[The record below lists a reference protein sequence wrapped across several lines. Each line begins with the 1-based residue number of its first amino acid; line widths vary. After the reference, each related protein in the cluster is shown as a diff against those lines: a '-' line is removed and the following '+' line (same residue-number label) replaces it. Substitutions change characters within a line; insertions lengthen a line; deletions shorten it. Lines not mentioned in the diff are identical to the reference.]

1 MTGWPA
7 EELDCGAAVE
17 LVADHLEGATS
28 FDEGRRLELH
38 LTGCDGC
45 RRYREQVRAILR
57 VAGRP
62 VVDAVPPRT
71 MAGLLRALRD
81 WRR

>member
-1 MTGWPA
+1 MSGWPA
-7 EELDCGAAVE
+7 EELDCGTAVE

-28 FDEGRRLELH
+28 FDQGRRLDLH
-38 LTGCDGC
+38 LVGCDGC
-45 RRYREQVRAILR
+45 REYLEQVRAVLR

>member
-1 MTGWPA
+1 MSGWPA
-7 EELDCGAAVE
+7 EELDCGTAVE
-17 LVADHLEGATS
+17 LAADHLEGATS
-28 FDEGRRLELH
+28 FDQGRRLELH
-38 LTGCDGC
+38 VAGCDGC
-45 RRYREQVRAILR
+45 RDYLEQVQTVLR

>member
-1 MTGWPA
+1 MSDWPA
-7 EELDCGAAVE
+7 EELDCGAVAE

-28 FDEGRRLELH
+28 LDDGRRLDLH
-38 LTGCDGC
+38 LGGCDGC
-45 RRYREQVRAILR
+45 RDYQERVRAMLR

-71 MAGLLRALRD
+71 MAGLVGALRG

>member
-1 MTGWPA
+1 MSGRSA

-28 FDEGRRLELH
+28 FDQGRRLDLH

-45 RRYREQVRAILR
+45 RDYLEQVRTVLR

>member
-1 MTGWPA
+1 MRDWTAG
-7 EELDCGAAVE
+7 ELDCGTAVE

-28 FDEGRRLELH
+28 LDQGRRLELH
-38 LTGCDGC
+38 LVGCDGC
-45 RRYREQVRAILR
+45 RDYLQQVRTVLR

-62 VVDAVPPRT
+62 LVRAVPPRT

>member
-1 MTGWPA
+1 MRGWPA
-7 EELDCGAAVE
+7 GELDCAAAVE

-28 FDEGRRLELH
+28 FDQGQRLELH
-38 LTGCDGC
+38 LAGCDGC
-45 RRYREQVRAILR
+45 RDYLEQVRTVLR

>member
-1 MTGWPA
+1 MSGRSA

-28 FDEGRRLELH
+28 FDQGRRLDLH
-38 LTGCDGC
+38 LTGSDGC
-45 RRYREQVRAILR
+45 RDYLEQVRTVLR

-62 VVDAVPPRT
+62 VVDAVPPGT

>member
-1 MTGWPA
+1 MGGWPA

-28 FDEGRRLELH
+28 FDQGRRLDLH
-38 LTGCDGC
+38 LAGCDGC
-45 RRYREQVRAILR
+45 RDYLEQVLR

>member
-1 MTGWPA
+1 MSGRSA

-28 FDEGRRLELH
+28 FDQGRRLDLH

-45 RRYREQVRAILR
+45 RDYLEQVRTVLR

-62 VVDAVPPRT
+62 VVDAVPPGT
-71 MAGLLRALRD
+71 MAGLLRALRG

>member
-1 MTGWPA
+1 MSGWPA

-28 FDEGRRLELH
+28 FDQDRGLDLH
-38 LTGCDGC
+38 LAGCDGC
-45 RRYREQVRAILR
+45 RDYLEQVRTVLR

-62 VVDAVPPRT
+62 LVDAVPPRT
-71 MAGLLRALRD
+71 MADLLRALRD

>member
-1 MTGWPA
+1 MSGWPA

-28 FDEGRRLELH
+28 LAEGLRLDLH
-38 LTGCDGC
+38 LAGCDGC
-45 RRYREQVRAILR
+45 RDYQERVRTVLR

-62 VVDAVPPRT
+62 AVDAVPPRT

>member
-1 MTGWPA
+1 MRDWPA
-7 EELDCGAAVE
+7 EELDCGTAVE

-28 FDEGRRLELH
+28 LDEGRRLELH
-38 LTGCDGC
+38 LLGCDGC
-45 RRYREQVRAILR
+45 RDYLVQVGTVLR

>member
-1 MTGWPA
+1 MSGRSA

-28 FDEGRRLELH
+28 FDQGRRLDLH

-45 RRYREQVRAILR
+45 RDYLEQVRTVLR

-62 VVDAVPPRT
+62 VVDAVPPGT

>member
-1 MTGWPA
+1 MRGWPA
-7 EELDCGAAVE
+7 GELDCGAAVE

-28 FDEGRRLELH
+28 LDQGRRLELH
-38 LTGCDGC
+38 LAGCDGC
-45 RRYREQVRAILR
+45 RDYLEQVRTVLR
-57 VAGRP
+57 VAGRS
-62 VVDAVPPRT
+62 VVRAVPPRT

>member
-1 MTGWPA
+1 MSGWPA
-7 EELDCGAAVE
+7 EELDCGAAVD

-28 FDEGRRLELH
+28 FDQDRGLDLH
-38 LTGCDGC
+38 LAGCDGC
-45 RRYREQVRAILR
+45 RDYLEQVRTMLR

>member
-1 MTGWPA
+1 MSGWPA
-7 EELDCGAAVE
+7 EELDCGAAVD

-28 FDEGRRLELH
+28 FDQDRGLDLH
-38 LTGCDGC
+38 LAGCDGC
-45 RRYREQVRAILR
+45 RDYLEQVRTMLR
-57 VAGRP
+57 VVGRP